1 MTKRM
6 FTLRRMAITLLVAMM
21 LGFSNFFMTTANAAT
36 LTQISVPHNHP
47 NTICFIESEGV
58 FIDLDNAAP
67 DEIGER
73 FVRNSIDNGYIYVF
87 RSSGN
92 RNVELAIEKIDKSFN
107 VKDKTI
113 KDPND
118 LDPVMLNEAA
128 KYLGSESFS
137 VVRIEIKERS
147 KETTEQK
154 VGKILGYAAAA
165 ATIISIFKK

>member
-1 MTKRM
+1 MTK
-6 FTLRRMAITLLVAMM
+6 LLNIKRMAVTLLMAMM
-21 LGFSNFFMTTANAAT
+21 IGFSNLFVTSANAAV
-36 LTQISVPHNHP
+36 LTQL
-47 NTICFIESEGV
+47 NTVSSYPKTVAYIESDNV
-58 FIDLDNAAP
+58 YIDLDSGTP
-67 DEIGER
+67 EEIADR
-73 FVRNSIDNGYIYVF
+73 FLRSSVENGYIYIF
-87 RSSGN
+87 RTAGN
-92 RNVELAIEKIDKSFN
+92 RNVDLAIKDIDKDFN

-165 ATIISIFKK
+165 ATIISIIKK